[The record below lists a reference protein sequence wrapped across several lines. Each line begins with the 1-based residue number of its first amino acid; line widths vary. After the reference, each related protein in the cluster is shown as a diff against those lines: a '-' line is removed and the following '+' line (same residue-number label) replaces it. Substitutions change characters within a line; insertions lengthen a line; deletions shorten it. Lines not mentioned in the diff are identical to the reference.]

1 MGQVSFEN
9 SFEQQADYTFPTVS
23 SSPGKS
29 SDMDTLKFWLSKYQ
43 CHLI

>member
-23 SSPGKS
+23 SPGKS
-29 SDMDTLKFWLSKYQ
+29 SDMDTFKFWLSKYQ